1 MRRKQKKHTWQ
12 TYQSLYGN
20 KLKAKDNLERR
31 SRVLDFTGHKY
42 KVTLEFLSTADEQQV
57 EKEITAILKRQL
69 LIKLTAGDKEARKD
83 EA

>member
-1 MRRKQKKHTWQ
+1 MRRKQKKHTWR

-20 KLKAKDNLERR
+20 KLKAKDNLEGC
-31 SRVLDFTGHKY
+31 SRLPEVTNHKY
-42 KVTLEFLSTADEQQV
+42 KVTLEFSGSADAQQV
-57 EKEITAILKRQL
+57 EKEITDLLKRQL